1 MFVEVF
7 IVILKVVQHTVYS
20 TILII
25 GIERLKADI
34 VQSDIVSD
42 VMIFSIYWY
51 S

>member
-25 GIERLKADI
+25 RIERLKADI